1 MRVGAGLSIRSRL
14 TLWYTLIVFVSLIS
28 AGLSV
33 LWLQARLG
41 LARIDAELTGATV
54 AAAGV
59 LRTELNEGLSVEQG
73 VQDVMDELNLSDEG
87 FAVVTASGSVLG
99 SKIAHGPGIPT
110 AAIASAGATPITV
123 AAGTAGARIRAADFV
138 HHEVRVRIVAWT
150 SLAPL
155 QAERRTLERAML
167 IGIPLAVLLS
177 GIGGLSIGRRSLQP
191 LAEMAEQST
200 RIGIRDLD
208 VRLSTRNP
216 SDELGTLARA
226 FNGLLDRLGASIRQ
240 QRAFM
245 ADASHQVR
253 TPVSVIRTAAQVAL
267 SQPDRSVAEYRE
279 SLALVARQ
287 AQRLTKMV
295 DDMFM
300 LAMADADARP
310 LQIAPLYLDEVIDE
324 VVDDIRPLGRTRQIT
339 LRSESG
345 GETPFVGDEHLL
357 RQLVTNL
364 LENAI
369 RHTPPHGTVTV
380 ALTRA
385 DGALRLQVADTGG
398 GIGAGDVDRIF
409 ERFVRL
415 GPAGSES
422 GGGLGLPIARW
433 IAEAH
438 GGTLV
443 LESTGPDG
451 SRFLLTVPSSA
462 IHPAAPTLGA

>member
-1 MRVGAGLSIRSRL
+1 MRFGTGLSIRTRL
-14 TLWYTLIVFVSLIS
+14 TLWYSLIVFVSLIG
-28 AGLSV
+28 AGLAI
-33 LWLQARLG
+33 LWLQGRLG
-41 LARIDAELTGATV
+41 LARIDGELTTATV

-59 LRTELNEGLSVEQG
+59 LRTELNEGLSLEQG
-73 VQDVMDELNLSDEG
+73 VQDLIEELNLSDEG
-87 FAVVTASGSVLG
+87 FSVVTASGSVLG
-99 SKIAHGPGIPT
+99 SKKARGPGIAT

-123 AAGTAGARIRAADFV
+123 AAGASGVRIRAADFV
-138 HHEVRVRIVAWT
+138 HQEVKVRIVAWK

-167 IGIPLAVLLS
+167 VGVPLAVLLS
-177 GIGGLSIGRRSLQP
+177 VVGGLGIGRRSLEP
-191 LAEMAEQST
+191 LAEMAVQSS
-200 RIGIRDLD
+200 RIGSRNLD
-208 VRLSTRNP
+208 VRLSTANP
-216 SDELGTLARA
+216 FDELGTLARA
-226 FNGLLDRLGASIRQ
+226 FNGLLDRLGKSIRQ

-253 TPVSVIRTAAQVAL
+253 TPVSVIRTAAQVTL
-267 SQPDRSVAEYRE
+267 SQPERSVAEYRE
-279 SLALVARQ
+279 SLGLVARQ

-310 LQIAPLYLDEVIDE
+310 LQMAPLYLDEVIDE
-324 VVDDIRPLGRTRQIT
+324 VVDDIRPLAQSKQIA
-339 LRSESG
+339 LLAESS
-345 GETPFVGDEHLL
+345 GETPFIGDEHLL
-357 RQLVTNL
+357 RQLVTNV

-369 RHTPPHGTVTV
+369 RHTPPNGTVTV

-385 DGALRLQVADTGG
+385 DGDLRLQIADTGG
-398 GIGAGDVDRIF
+398 GIGADDVERIF

-415 GPAGSES
+415 GPAGSEA

-443 LESTGPDG
+443 LASTGSLG
-451 SRFLLTVPSSA
+451 SRFLLTLPSSA
-462 IHPAAPTLGA
+462 VHPLTPTLDA

>member
-1 MRVGAGLSIRSRL
+1 MTVHAGLSIRSRL
-14 TLWYTLIVFVSLIS
+14 TLWYSLIVFISLIG

-41 LARIDAELTGATV
+41 VARIDEELTAATV

-59 LRTELNEGLSVEQG
+59 LRTELNEGLSLEQG
-73 VQDVMDELNLSDEG
+73 VQDLMEELNLSDEG
-87 FAVVTASGSVLG
+87 FAVVTASGTVLG
-99 SKIAHGPGIPT
+99 SKMARGPGIAT
-110 AAIASAGATPITV
+110 AAIATANATPITV
-123 AAGTAGARIRAADFV
+123 AAGSSGARIRAADFIDN
-138 HHEVRVRIVAWT
+138 EVGVRIVAWK

-177 GIGGLSIGRRSLQP
+177 GLGGLSIGRRSLQP
-191 LAEMAEQST
+191 LVEMAVQST

-208 VRLSTRNP
+208 VRLSTPNP
-216 SDELGTLARA
+216 FDELGTLARA
-226 FNGLLDRLGASIRQ
+226 FNGLLDRLGTSIRQ

-253 TPVSVIRTAAQVAL
+253 TPVSVIRTAAQVTL
-267 SQPDRSVAEYRE
+267 SQPERSVAEYRE
-279 SLALVARQ
+279 SLGLVVRQ

-310 LQIAPLYLDEVIDE
+310 LQMDPLYLDELIDE
-324 VVDDIRPLGRTRQIT
+324 VLDDIRPLAQSKQIAV
-339 LRSESG
+339 LAESS
-345 GETPFVGDEHLL
+345 GETPFNGDEHLL

-369 RHTPPHGTVTV
+369 RHTPSHGTVTV
-380 ALTRA
+380 ALTRTE
-385 DGALRLQVADTGG
+385 DCLHLQVTDTGG
-398 GIGAGDVDRIF
+398 GVGASDAERIF

-415 GPAGSES
+415 GPAGSEG

-433 IAEAH
+433 IAEGH

-443 LESTGPDG
+443 LASTSPLG
-451 SRFLLTVPSSA
+451 SRFLLTLPSSA
-462 IHPAAPTLGA
+462 VHPATSTLGA

>member
-1 MRVGAGLSIRSRL
+1 MTVDGGLSIRSRL
-14 TLWYTLIVFVSLIS
+14 TLWYSLIVFISLIG

-41 LARIDAELTGATV
+41 LVRIDEELTAATV

-59 LRTELNEGLSVEQG
+59 LRTELNEGLSLEQG
-73 VQDVMDELNLSDEG
+73 VQDLMEELNLSDEG
-87 FAVVTASGSVLG
+87 FAVVTASETVLG
-99 SKIAHGPGIPT
+99 SKMARGPGIAP
-110 AAIASAGATPITV
+110 AAIASASATPITV
-123 AAGTAGARIRAADFV
+123 AAGSSGARIRAADFV
-138 HHEVRVRIVAWT
+138 HHEVKVRIVAWK

-191 LAEMAEQST
+191 LAEMAVQST

-208 VRLSTRNP
+208 VRLSTPNP
-216 SDELGTLARA
+216 FDELGTLARA

-253 TPVSVIRTAAQVAL
+253 TPVSVIRTAAQVTL
-267 SQPDRSVAEYRE
+267 SQPERSVAEYRE
-279 SLALVARQ
+279 SLGLVVRQ

-324 VVDDIRPLGRTRQIT
+324 VVEDFRPLAQSKQIAV
-339 LRSESG
+339 LAESS
-345 GETPFVGDEHLL
+345 GETPFTGDEHLL

-369 RHTPPHGTVTV
+369 RHTPPHGTVMV
-380 ALTRA
+380 ALTRTEES
-385 DGALRLQVADTGG
+385 LHLQVADTGDG
-398 GIGAGDVDRIF
+398 VGASDADRIF

-415 GPAGSES
+415 GPAGSD

-443 LESTGPDG
+443 LASTSPLG
-451 SRFLLTVPSSA
+451 SRFLLTLPSSA
-462 IHPAAPTLGA
+462 VHAAPSTLGA